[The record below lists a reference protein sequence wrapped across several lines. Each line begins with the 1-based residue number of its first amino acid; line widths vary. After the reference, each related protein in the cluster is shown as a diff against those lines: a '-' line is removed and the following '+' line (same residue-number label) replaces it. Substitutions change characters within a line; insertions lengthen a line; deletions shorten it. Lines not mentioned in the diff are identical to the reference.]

1 MMSAM
6 DFRHELTYDS
16 PPEKVFAMLAD
27 PAFREAVS
35 EAQGVVSHDVEITRQ
50 GAGFTLVN
58 DQVQR
63 TEGFPSFAKKFAGET
78 TRAVQREEWTDRSG
92 GSLAIEAPG
101 KPSDIRGSIAL
112 EPAGAGTTEV
122 VTLSVRVKV
131 PLIGGKLEGLLADQ
145 IRTGIDVEH
154 EVGRRWLAG
163 DR

>member
-16 PPEKVFAMLAD
+16 PPADVFAMLAD

-50 GAGFTLVN
+50 GAGFSLVN

-63 TEGFPSFAKKFAGET
+63 TDGLPSFAKKFAGET
-78 TRAVQREEWTDRSG
+78 TRAVQREDWADQSG

-101 KPSDIRGSIAL
+101 KPSDIRGSITL
-112 EPAGAGTTEV
+112 DPAGTGTTEV
-122 VTLSVRVKV
+122 VSLSVTVKV

-145 IRTGIDVEH
+145 IRSGIDVEH

-163 DR
+163 ER